1 MKNSR
6 LGKGLDALIG
16 SSSESVDKT
25 TGITT
30 VKVAD
35 ISPNKFQPRIEFD
48 QEKLEEL
55 ANSLRESGIIQ
66 PIIVT
71 KKDNSKYEL
80 IAGERRL
87 EASKI
92 AGFTEI
98 PVIIRSVSPKEQLQ
112 FAIIENV
119 QRENLSAI
127 EEAKA
132 YQKLSEDFGLTHGQI
147 AKMVAKDRAT
157 VTNLIRLLKLNGNI
171 QKLILKKKLST
182 GHARTILQ
190 VEEHL
195 RQDFADTI
203 LKHKMSVRKA
213 EETAKKM
220 KNRDF
225 SKKATAPQSQ
235 QFNKFETEL
244 ADIFQT
250 KIKIIGKEN
259 FGKITIHY
267 KSFEKLQQIIEKL
280 KK

>member
-6 LGKGLDALIG
+6 LGKGLDALIA

-30 VKVAD
+30 VKIID

-92 AGFTEI
+92 AGFIEV

-157 VTNLIRLLKLNGNI
+157 VTNLIRLLKLNDNI
-171 QKLILKKKLST
+171 QRLILKKKIST

-190 VEEHL
+190 VEKHL
-195 RQDFADTI
+195 RQDFADAI

-213 EETAKKM
+213 EATAKKM
-220 KNRDF
+220 KNGDF
-225 SKKATAPQSQ
+225 PKKENISQSQ
-235 QFNKFETEL
+235 QFDEFETEL
-244 ADIFQT
+244 EDILQT
-250 KIKIIGKEN
+250 KIKIVGKEDS
-259 FGKITIHY
+259 GKISIHY
-267 KSFEKLQQIIEKL
+267 KSFEKLHQIIEKL